1 MNNESALRKLFVSL
15 WYRTL
20 YRPVMRLAHRF
31 HWHHAPPCYPD
42 GDTLLR
48 CAWCGLTYV
57 VARRKGDVAVLFKTT
72 STRSTGRNPGDG
84 QP

>member
-1 MNNESALRKLFVSL
+1 MSNESVLRKLFVSV
-15 WYRTL
+15 WFRVF
-20 YRPVMRLAHRF
+20 YRPVMRMAHRF
-31 HWHHAPPCYPD
+31 NWHYAPPCYPD

-57 VARRKGDVAVLFKTT
+57 AHRKTGAMKVVTL
-72 STRSTGRNPGDG
+72 TRSTGRNPGDG